1 LSTRRTAPKPRTRKP
16 KWEPIVRTAIFD
28 PPPDAPDYPFSLPA
42 IRDLRT
48 LEFTSPVTF
57 LVGENGSGKSTLIEA
72 IAIAAGLNP
81 EGGSRNFNFSTL
93 ATHSPLHQYTRLVR
107 GPRRE
112 RFGYFARAES
122 FYNVASEIQRLGV
135 SGYGPG
141 RAPVSLHVRSHGE
154 AFIDLMT
161 YRLEPRGFYV
171 FDEPEAALSPA
182 RQLAC
187 LALIRQLVRQDSQF
201 LIATHSP
208 IIMAYPGA
216 TILHLGDEGLQ
227 PIQYEDTEHYAV
239 TKEFLNNRG
248 AILQELFRSE

>member
-1 LSTRRTAPKPRTRKP
+1 MGVAARKRA
-16 KWEPIVRTAIFD
+16 WEAIVRTAVFE
-28 PPPDAPDYPFSLPA
+28 PPEGEPSYPFSLPA
-42 IRDLRT
+42 IRGLRT

-57 LVGENGSGKSTLIEA
+57 FVGENGSGKSTLIEA

-135 SGYGPG
+135 SGYGPD
-141 RAPVSLHVRSHGE
+141 RRIPVSLHIRSHGE
-154 AFIDLMT
+154 AFIDLLT

-187 LALIRQLVRQDSQF
+187 LALIRQLVRRDSQF

-216 TILHLGDEGLQ
+216 TILHLGDHGIR
-227 PIQYEDTEHYAV
+227 PMQYEDTEHYAV
-239 TKEFLNNRG
+239 TKEFLNNRA
-248 AILQELFRSE
+248 AILDELLRSQ